1 MLPRGP
7 AGPVGCGWGRSGPP
21 GTSQGRPSA
30 SEAPQMAHF
39 AQRVSGSYSCLGP
52 QPAFGRQPELGLL
65 GRRNHSRDS
74 RLWFAPTQKAQLR
87 LAAKSIQRPPG
98 LPGYLGRLGEM
109 GHLRRLGGRW
119 SALGGAWPDPKGP
132 GRCLPTP
139 WVPWVRAVPIGPLRW
154 PGGRS
159 RAPESAVLPS
169 GAMAGTQPVRPCT
182 RTMRPTQVPELPL
195 AGPHAPR
202 GPTRS
207 LGWAGGGCFGLQ
219 DAPWA

>member
-1 MLPRGP
+1 MTPGDSQDRPRATGARGLATHHRYVAVAGSLQP
-7 AGPVGCGWGRSGPP
+7 ADLRPWRPNGAWAGVVARNPVGEI
-21 GTSQGRPSA
+21 T
-30 SEAPQMAHF
+30 
-39 AQRVSGSYSCLGP
+39 
-52 QPAFGRQPELGLL
+52 
-65 GRRNHSRDS
+65 
-74 RLWFAPTQKAQLR
+74 
-87 LAAKSIQRPPG
+87 
-98 LPGYLGRLGEM
+98 EM

-139 WVPWVRAVPIGPLRW
+139 WVPWVRAVPIGPPRW

-159 RAPESAVLPS
+159 RGPESAVLSS
-169 GAMAGTQPVRPCT
+169 GAVVGTHPVRPCT
-182 RTMRPTQVPELPL
+182 CTMRPTQVPELPL

-219 DAPWA
+219 DALWA

>member
-1 MLPRGP
+1 MLWP
-7 AGPVGCGWGRSGPP
+7 
-21 GTSQGRPSA
+21 TS
-30 SEAPQMAHF
+30 
-39 AQRVSGSYSCLGP
+39 
-52 QPAFGRQPELGLL
+52 
-65 GRRNHSRDS
+65 
-74 RLWFAPTQKAQLR
+74 KALLR
-87 LAAKSIQRPPG
+87 LAATRIRQPPG
-98 LPGYLGRLGEM
+98 LPGYPGRLGEM

-169 GAMAGTQPVRPCT
+169 GAVVGTRPVRPCT
-182 RTMRPTQVPELPL
+182 CTMRPTQVPELPM

-207 LGWAGGGCFGLQ
+207 LGWARGGCFGLEGARGACFRSTRQ
-219 DAPWA
+219 IPLFSRAGGPPHHKRACCVALVTAKDRVGKRVAAAAQYKSEMEATVAAAGADSDGVDSI

>member
-1 MLPRGP
+1 MSILLSSPRASGARGP
-7 AGPVGCGWGRSGPP
+7 GRGIRPP
-21 GTSQGRPSA
+21 SRPTGGFS
-30 SEAPQMAHF
+30 
-39 AQRVSGSYSCLGP
+39 V
-52 QPAFGRQPELGLL
+52 
-65 GRRNHSRDS
+65 
-74 RLWFAPTQKAQLR
+74 R
-87 LAAKSIQRPPG
+87 LAKVSHALPAKRNQTAEVDVGARNPV
-98 LPGYLGRLGEM
+98 GEM

-159 RAPESAVLPS
+159 RGPESAVLPS
-169 GAMAGTQPVRPCT
+169 GAVAGIHPVRPCT
-182 RTMRPTQVPELPL
+182 CTMRPTHRTQVTELPV

-207 LGWAGGGCFGLQ
+207 PGWAGGGCFGLQ

>member
-1 MLPRGP
+1 MLR
-7 AGPVGCGWGRSGPP
+7 
-21 GTSQGRPSA
+21 
-30 SEAPQMAHF
+30 
-39 AQRVSGSYSCLGP
+39 
-52 QPAFGRQPELGLL
+52 
-65 GRRNHSRDS
+65 
-74 RLWFAPTQKAQLR
+74 PTQKPQLR
-87 LAAKSIQRPPG
+87 LAAKRLRRPKADVGARNPV
-98 LPGYLGRLGEM
+98 GEM

-169 GAMAGTQPVRPCT
+169 GAVVGTHPVRPCT
-182 RTMRPTQVPELPL
+182 CTMRPTQVPELPV

-207 LGWAGGGCFGLQ
+207 LGWARGGCFGLEGARGACFRSTRQ
-219 DAPWA
+219 IPLFSRACGRGHVARPPEVPKQGET

>member
-1 MLPRGP
+1 MGGMWPRGP

-21 GTSQGRPSA
+21 GTSRGRPSA

-39 AQRVSGSYSCLGP
+39 AQPARVPRES
-52 QPAFGRQPELGLL
+52 
-65 GRRNHSRDS
+65 RRPLDP
-74 RLWFAPTQKAQLR
+74 FR
-87 LAAKSIQRPPG
+87 LAAKRIQTAKANVGARNPV
-98 LPGYLGRLGEM
+98 GEM

-159 RAPESAVLPS
+159 RGPESAVLPS

-182 RTMRPTQVPELPL
+182 RTMRPALVPELPV

>member
-1 MLPRGP
+1 M
-7 AGPVGCGWGRSGPP
+7 VSS
-21 GTSQGRPSA
+21 SQK
-30 SEAPQMAHF
+30 
-39 AQRVSGSYSCLGP
+39 
-52 QPAFGRQPELGLL
+52 
-65 GRRNHSRDS
+65 
-74 RLWFAPTQKAQLR
+74 TQLR
-87 LAAKSIQRPPG
+87 LAAKRSHRPPG
-98 LPGYLGRLGEM
+98 LPGYPGRLGEM

-159 RAPESAVLPS
+159 RGPESAVLPS

-182 RTMRPTQVPELPL
+182 CTMRPTQVPELPV

-202 GPTRS
+202 GPIRS
-207 LGWAGGGCFGLQ
+207 LGRARGGCFGLEGACGACFRSTRQ
-219 DAPWA
+219 IPLFSRACGPERGRAIFVSTFV

>member
-1 MLPRGP
+1 M
-7 AGPVGCGWGRSGPP
+7 
-21 GTSQGRPSA
+21 GTARTQGT
-30 SEAPQMAHF
+30 HG
-39 AQRVSGSYSCLGP
+39 V
-52 QPAFGRQPELGLL
+52 GRQRPRPFGSGQAPPRADHRPPRRLRWPISPTGFLAPTFAL
-65 GRRNHSRDS
+65 GRRLCFPAMVS
-74 RLWFAPTQKAQLR
+74 PTHKAQLR
-87 LAAKSIQRPPG
+87 LAAKRSLRPKANVGARNPV
-98 LPGYLGRLGEM
+98 GEI

-159 RAPESAVLPS
+159 RGPESAVLPS

-182 RTMRPTQVPELPL
+182 RTMRPALVPELPV

>member
-1 MLPRGP
+1 
-7 AGPVGCGWGRSGPP
+7 
-21 GTSQGRPSA
+21 
-30 SEAPQMAHF
+30 MAHF
-39 AQRVSGSYSCLGP
+39 AQPARVPRESRGLSEP
-52 QPAFGRQPELGLL
+52 FGRQPELGLV
-65 GRRNHSRDS
+65 GRRHHSRDS
-74 RLWFAPTQKAQLR
+74 RLRFAPTQKPQLR
-87 LAAKSIQRPPG
+87 LAAKRSHRPKANVGARNPV
-98 LPGYLGRLGEM
+98 GEM

-159 RAPESAVLPS
+159 RGPESAVLPS

-182 RTMRPTQVPELPL
+182 RTMRPALVPELPL

-219 DAPWA
+219 DALWA

>member
-1 MLPRGP
+1 MWHQSRSIDFAAHAAQVGCTQYWCTVLAYPKNPVDRSPLPAGEGGKAPPSRPRGRG
-7 AGPVGCGWGRSGPP
+7 ALSRGVRLSRRG
-21 GTSQGRPSA
+21 PSA
-30 SEAPQMAHF
+30 LLRSETAK
-39 AQRVSGSYSCLGP
+39 
-52 QPAFGRQPELGLL
+52 
-65 GRRNHSRDS
+65 
-74 RLWFAPTQKAQLR
+74 RLR
-87 LAAKSIQRPPG
+87 HPPG
-98 LPGYLGRLGEM
+98 LPGYPGRLGEM

-159 RAPESAVLPS
+159 RGPESAVLPS

-182 RTMRPTQVPELPL
+182 RTMRPAQVPELPV

-207 LGWAGGGCFGLQ
+207 LRWARGG
-219 DAPWA
+219 

>member
-1 MLPRGP
+1 
-7 AGPVGCGWGRSGPP
+7 
-21 GTSQGRPSA
+21 
-30 SEAPQMAHF
+30 
-39 AQRVSGSYSCLGP
+39 
-52 QPAFGRQPELGLL
+52 
-65 GRRNHSRDS
+65 
-74 RLWFAPTQKAQLR
+74 
-87 LAAKSIQRPPG
+87 
-98 LPGYLGRLGEM
+98 M

-159 RAPESAVLPS
+159 RGPESAVLPS
-169 GAMAGTQPVRPCT
+169 GAVVGTHPVRPCT
-182 RTMRPTQVPELPL
+182 CTMRPTQVPELPL

-207 LGWAGGGCFGLQ
+207 LGWARGGCFGLEGACGACFRSPRQ
-219 DAPWA
+219 IPLFSRACGPWLCNEAGSPRARPECKLLISACRRGVLLIQQAPQQAHGASARLLWLPR

>member
-1 MLPRGP
+1 M
-7 AGPVGCGWGRSGPP
+7 
-21 GTSQGRPSA
+21 
-30 SEAPQMAHF
+30 
-39 AQRVSGSYSCLGP
+39 
-52 QPAFGRQPELGLL
+52 
-65 GRRNHSRDS
+65 
-74 RLWFAPTQKAQLR
+74 
-87 LAAKSIQRPPG
+87 
-98 LPGYLGRLGEM
+98 GEM

-169 GAMAGTQPVRPCT
+169 GAVVGTHPVRPCT
-182 RTMRPTQVPELPL
+182 CTMRPTQVPELPV

-207 LGWAGGGCFGLQ
+207 LGWARGGCFGLEGACGACFRSTRQIPLFSRIRGPHTTQPAASIGWGVGGGVGGAPGKQAAGRIGGQERGMQ
-219 DAPWA
+219 DPGTRGGTDKEGGMLPVVQWRHQAASGSISQ

>member
-1 MLPRGP
+1 MWPRGP

-39 AQRVSGSYSCLGP
+39 AQPARVP
-52 QPAFGRQPELGLL
+52 RE
-65 GRRNHSRDS
+65 SRG
-74 RLWFAPTQKAQLR
+74 
-87 LAAKSIQRPPG
+87 LAAKRNQTAKADVGARNPV
-98 LPGYLGRLGEM
+98 GEM

-159 RAPESAVLPS
+159 RGPESAVLPS
-169 GAMAGTQPVRPCT
+169 GAVVGTHPVRPCT
-182 RTMRPTQVPELPL
+182 CTMRPTQVPELPV

-207 LGWAGGGCFGLQ
+207 LGWAGGSCFGLQ
-219 DAPWA
+219 DASWA

>member
-1 MLPRGP
+1 MWPRGP

-39 AQRVSGSYSCLGP
+39 GDLNYPPMVRS
-52 QPAFGRQPELGLL
+52 
-65 GRRNHSRDS
+65 N
-74 RLWFAPTQKAQLR
+74 QKPQLR
-87 LAAKSIQRPPG
+87 LAAKRIQQPPG
-98 LPGYLGRLGEM
+98 LPGYSGRLGEM

-159 RAPESAVLPS
+159 RGPESAVLPS

-182 RTMRPTQVPELPL
+182 RTMRPALVPELPV

-219 DAPWA
+219 DASWA